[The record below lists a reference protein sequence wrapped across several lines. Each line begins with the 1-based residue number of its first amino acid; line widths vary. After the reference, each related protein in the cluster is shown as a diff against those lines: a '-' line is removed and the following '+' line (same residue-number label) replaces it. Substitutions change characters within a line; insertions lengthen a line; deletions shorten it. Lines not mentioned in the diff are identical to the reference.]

1 MGVVY
6 GLMTAIGWG
15 TGDFLLSRVSRQ
27 IGLRQALLWA
37 QLLGIGAIGLVL
49 LVSGDPLPTD
59 LRIWLLAV
67 VVNIFNVAGTVLLYR
82 ALTIGTLAIVSP
94 ITASFAVVTTALA
107 VAGGERPEPLAFG
120 GALLVVAGVIV
131 VSRAGTDGRAASL
144 RGVGAAMGAALCYGI
159 FFWMLVPVSA
169 GMGIAWPVLVG
180 RVLAVLTA
188 LVMLG
193 LARERPCLPPRS
205 TWSALTMAVMF
216 DTGAFLSYNLG
227 IATAYVSVVAALAS
241 IFSAVTVILAWLILR
256 ERLASLQWAGVAAV
270 IVGVL
275 LVSV

>member
-1 MGVVY
+1 MGVMY
-6 GLMTAIGWG
+6 GLLAAIGWG
-15 TGDFLLSRVSRQ
+15 TGDFLLSRISRQ

-49 LVSGDPLPTD
+49 LISRDPLPTD
-59 LRIWLLAV
+59 GWLWLLAV

-94 ITASFAVVTTALA
+94 IAASFAVVTAALA

-120 GALLVVAGVIV
+120 GALLVVVGVIV
-131 VSRAGTDGRAASL
+131 VSRAGAEGRTASL
-144 RGVGAAMGAALCYGI
+144 KGIGAAMGAALCYGI
-159 FFWMLVPVSA
+159 FFWMLAPVSA

-180 RVLAVLTA
+180 RLLAVLTA

-193 LARERPCLPPRS
+193 LARERPHLPPRS
-205 TWSALTMAVMF
+205 TWGALTTAVIF

>member
-1 MGVVY
+1 MGVIY
-6 GLMTAIGWG
+6 GLLAALGWG
-15 TGDFLLSRVSRQ
+15 TGDFLLSRISRQ

-37 QLLGIGAIGLVL
+37 QMLGIGAIGLVL
-49 LVSGDPLPTD
+49 LLSRDALPTD
-59 LRIWLLAV
+59 GRLWLLAV

-94 ITASFAVVTTALA
+94 IAASFAVVTAGLA

-131 VSRAGTDGRAASL
+131 VSRAGAEGRTASL
-144 RGVGAAMGAALCYGI
+144 KGIGAAMGAALCYGI
-159 FFWMLVPVSA
+159 FFWMLAPVSA

-180 RVLAVLTA
+180 RLLAVLTA

-205 TWSALTMAVMF
+205 TWGALTTAVIF